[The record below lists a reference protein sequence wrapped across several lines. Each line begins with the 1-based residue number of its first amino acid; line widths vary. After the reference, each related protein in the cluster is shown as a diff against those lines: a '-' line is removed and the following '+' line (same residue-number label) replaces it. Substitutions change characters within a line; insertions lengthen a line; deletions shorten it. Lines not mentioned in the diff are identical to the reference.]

1 MTVVNEKNVII
12 DGFHLFLLV
21 CIIRDS
27 TACQNGILIY
37 CSFFISILLFYLY
50 IKYDGIRRKFKN
62 FFIQKNNNCNCFMF
76 LCCTYHVLVYS
87 TIIFVSKAVNNAH

>member
-62 FFIQKNNNCNCFMF
+62 FFIQKNNNCNFSCFCVVRTMF
-76 LCCTYHVLVYS
+76 WFTAPLYL
-87 TIIFVSKAVNNAH
+87 FLRL